1 MKPAIFTA
9 TFLLFFSSIFS
20 QYAKG
25 KTAPE
30 ILLPDT
36 SGKTIA
42 LSSLKGKVVLIDFWA
57 SWCVPCRMKNQT
69 LHEVYEKYNSKGFV
83 IYGVSVDYDANNWRN
98 AVQQDAIN
106 WLQVNDAYGRVS
118 TQWSIQYIPQS
129 YLLDKSGRI
138 IAINPDEKKLDKLL
152 QKML

>member
-1 MKPAIFTA
+1 MKRTICTI
-9 TFLLFFSSIFS
+9 TFLLFFSSIFP

-25 KTAPE
+25 KIAPE
-30 ILLPDT
+30 ILLPDA
-36 SGKTIA
+36 SGKSIA

-57 SWCVPCRMKNQT
+57 SWCAPCRMKNEA
-69 LHEVYEKYNSKGFV
+69 LHSVYDKYKLKGFE
-83 IYGVSVDYDANNWRN
+83 IYGVSVDYEASNWRN

-118 TQWSIQYIPQS
+118 TQWAIQYIPQS
-129 YLLDKSGRI
+129 YLLDKDGRM